1 MLDLGIM
8 RAEMGYMLIVLRN
21 SFFLL
26 PSTSQ
31 SSCSCKERD
40 ALLQTVYFTLL
51 LFSTRVVHQL
61 WSSFVFLR
69 WNSPCTKRMIL
80 ILSICFLFCFVFLV
94 KPKVIGHLIVSALFP
109 LEQGF
114 VSWKKLSLAYSI
126 TDVSHT
132 PTPLFF
138 ITGICKANPSLCFS
152 SVLRESYCRLR
163 SAPQNVR

>member
-1 MLDLGIM
+1 
-8 RAEMGYMLIVLRN
+8 MLIVLRN

-40 ALLQTVYFTLL
+40 TLLQTIS
-51 LFSTRVVHQL
+51 LFYIITIQHQGRPPTV
-61 WSSFVFLR
+61 VFLCISQVKFPMYKE
-69 WNSPCTKRMIL
+69 NDSDSLNM
-80 ILSICFLFCFVFLV
+80 FFVLFCFLI